1 MRYVKLAIIFILVPL
16 LGRSQEILSQPES
29 KFITKFPFTQFT
41 GGIIMLKVKVD
52 TISQELNFILDT
64 GSGGISL
71 DSATC
76 SEFGIP
82 TQATDT
88 TITGIGGIRK
98 VNFVFNKT
106 MHFPGLDVKNLNFHV
121 NDYEVLSSVYGE
133 KIDGIIG
140 HSFLSRYVV
149 KINYDSM
156 QIEVFS
162 RGKIDYPRGGTLLH
176 PIFTTIPIQP
186 VSFKD
191 RKKMAFNFY
200 FDTGAGLCF
209 LLSDQFAEDSSV
221 LQKKRRPVVTGA
233 EGMMG
238 RLRMRLTVIK
248 EVKLGPYRFRAV
260 PTYLYKDLYNVTNY
274 PLTGGLIGSDI
285 MRRFNVVINY
295 GQKEIHLHPNSHFN
309 DPFDYSYSGLSIY
322 LIDDKIMVEDVIKD
336 SPADNAGLKIG
347 DELIGVGSNF
357 TQNVQAYKQALQAP
371 NQRVKLVI
379 RRDHEL
385 QTITINIA
393 SIL

>member
-295 GQKEIHLHPNSHFN
+295 GQKEIHLHPN
-309 DPFDYSYSGLSIY
+309 
-322 LIDDKIMVEDVIKD
+322 
-336 SPADNAGLKIG
+336 
-347 DELIGVGSNF
+347 
-357 TQNVQAYKQALQAP
+357 
-371 NQRVKLVI
+371 
-379 RRDHEL
+379 
-385 QTITINIA
+385 
-393 SIL
+393 